1 MTDAR
6 IRLVALVGAG
16 VAVALGVAIPREE
29 SGRRVEAAVDA
40 GGGLTVRHLSGRQY
54 LRVYLDIAGV
64 ATACDGI
71 TIFRGRPLLP
81 GQSFT
86 EARCTELLAEELVNH
101 GQGMLACTPGLRR
114 SPDPATELAR
124 EGPRFAAISLTYNIG
139 VGRWC
144 GSTARARFNA
154 GDLAGGC
161 TAMTHFDKVTYSRP
175 QPGRSCLRT
184 RSGRYACVVRGL
196 ADRRAREA
204 RICREGLAALRSVY
218 S

>member
-1 MTDAR
+1 MPDAR

-71 TIFRGRPLLP
+71 TRWQGRPLP
-81 GQSFT
+81 SNHTFT
-86 EARCTELLAEELVNH
+86 EAQCTEMLAIELVLHAEQMLRCTPALRLSANPREEL
-101 GQGMLACTPGLRR
+101 R
-114 SPDPATELAR
+114 R
-124 EGPRFAAISLTYNIG
+124 EGPRFAATSLTFNIG
-139 VGRWC
+139 PGGWC
-144 GSTARARFNA
+144 NSTASARFNA
-154 GDLAGGC
+154 GDFAGGC
-161 TAMTHFDKVTYSRP
+161 TAMTRFDKVTYSRP
-175 QPGRSCLRT
+175 QPGRQCQRT
-184 RSGRYACVVRGL
+184 RTGRWACVVRGL
-196 ADRRAREA
+196 ASRRAREA
-204 RICREGLAALRSVY
+204 LICREGLAAFRSVY